1 MVINLE
7 MKISCLKH
15 GYKPTNENKLFKTWI
30 WKIIIY
36 LQMKISCLKHGYK
49 PKNENK
55 LFKTWL

>member
-1 MVINLE
+1 MFINLK

-15 GYKPTNENKLFKTWI
+15 GY
-30 WKIIIY
+30 
-36 LQMKISCLKHGYK
+36 Q

>member
-1 MVINLE
+1 MVINLQ

-15 GYKPTNENKLFKTWI
+15 GYKPK
-30 WKIIIY
+30 
-36 LQMKISCLKHGYK
+36 MKISCLKHGYK

>member
-1 MVINLE
+1 MVVNLQ

-15 GYKPTNENKLFKTWI
+15 GYKPTNENTVI
-30 WKIIIY
+30 
-36 LQMKISCLKHGYK
+36 KHGYK

>member
-1 MVINLE
+1 MVINLK

-15 GYKPTNENKLFKTWI
+15 GYKPKNENG
-30 WKIIIY
+30 
-36 LQMKISCLKHGYK
+36 CLKHGYK